1 MRGGN
6 SRGAL
11 TVWPAVLA
19 VAGFGW
25 AVLSGSLASAHD
37 AADGQNC
44 ITRPAEK
51 SIVVASKKLKDL
63 DTAKAAGTAEGL
75 EPIAVSS
82 GYTPDLAEPAQG
94 LIPDLAA
101 APAEEPREIEVTD
114 RPEAGQNQLAKA
126 IPAET
131 KVLSFHGIT
140 PGISTRFN
148 VLRTW
153 GDPRSEST
161 QASQLKYRFDQLQNV
176 FVHFDGDVVDAVEV
190 ELPRPLRADRLVASL
205 GLDGIRPALL
215 TDSTGNND
223 ACGFPERGVVLRY
236 ADTDSNR
243 DGSNTECLPDL
254 QSLSI
259 SQVRIQ
265 PIKANLFL
273 NRAENVISSSPS
285 IAINDLGQVLKLD
298 QDNTDAK
305 WLLSV
310 LLLETGKAISAEHL
324 AAEAV
329 EAEPSNNSF
338 LLQHA
343 RCLRKLARYD
353 QASVLAKQVFND
365 LDVEPLDK
373 ARSLREMGLLASLGS
388 AEVAERVIPLL
399 SGAIDLADELATTED
414 YHLQV
419 AATKLLVESHLDM
432 ALYISKGKFR
442 QKEISVPEWIE
453 RASGI
458 SEQLI
463 ACDDSQTLHRL
474 YVAVTALAAGAN
486 LEPPIDPALW
496 IEEAEMTAVK
506 LRDTTTDPKLQELYD
521 WNLGLAYFQAAQIE
535 HLRKQADSALEYS
548 KLAEE
553 KLSGLAKTRDELPD
567 TSYLMGRLYFQIG
580 AVHAIHHEDHRK
592 ACTWYDKAAD
602 RLINPFPVTTMAGPQ
617 QHGDALVSM
626 GVSYWN
632 QQQSDRAI
640 QLTQKGADLIEQAVE
655 KGVLGSE
662 SLMVP
667 YGNLAAM
674 YEAQGKKNTAD
685 KYTSLAKKVSN
696 TDETEQRR

>member
-11 TVWPAVLA
+11 TAGLA
-19 VAGFGW
+19 MLAIF
-25 AVLSGSLASAHD
+25 ACSLSEAEAHE
-37 AADGQNC
+37 APVGENC
-44 ITRPAEK
+44 ETRPAEK
-51 SIVVASKKLKDL
+51 SIVVASKKQKAIA
-63 DTAKAAGTAEGL
+63 TAKATREAQGL

-82 GYTPDLAEPAQG
+82 GYTPDLAEPPQG
-94 LIPDLAA
+94 AVPELA
-101 APAEEPREIEVTD
+101 EPLHGEPKTVEITD
-114 RPEAGQNQLAKA
+114 RLEDDQQLAIA
-126 IPAET
+126 TPAET

-153 GDPRSEST
+153 GDPRSEDT
-161 QASQLKYRFDQLQNV
+161 QASKLKYRFDQLQNV
-176 FVHFDGDVVDAVEV
+176 YVHFDGDVVDVVEV
-190 ELPRPLRADRLVASL
+190 ELPRPLPADRLVNSL
-205 GLDGIRPALL
+205 GLVGIRPAVLS
-215 TDSTGNND
+215 DAAGNSN
-223 ACGFPERGVVLRY
+223 ACGFPERGVVLSY
-236 ADTDSNR
+236 VADDASSNSASA
-243 DGSNTECLPDL
+243 DCLPEMS
-254 QSLSI
+254 SLRI
-259 SQVRIQ
+259 AQVRIQ

-273 NRAENVISSSPS
+273 NRAENVLASLPTMA
-285 IAINDLGQVLKLD
+285 IADLEQVLKLD
-298 QDNTDAK
+298 HDNSDAK

-329 EAEPSNNSF
+329 DADPANNAF
-338 LLQHA
+338 VLQHA

-353 QASVLAKQVFND
+353 QAAKLAKQVFND
-365 LDVEPLDK
+365 SEVEPLDK

-399 SGAIDLADELATTED
+399 SGSIELADELATTKD
-414 YHLQV
+414 YHLRV

-442 QKEISVPEWIE
+442 QKEASVPEWIE

-506 LRDTTTDPKLQELYD
+506 LRDATTDPRLQELYD

-535 HLRKQADSALEYS
+535 HLRKEPDSALEFS
-548 KLAEE
+548 KLAEA
-553 KLSGLAKTRDELPD
+553 KLSRLAETRDELPD
-567 TSYLMGRLYFQIG
+567 TSYLMGRLYFQTG
-580 AVHAIHHEDHRK
+580 AVYAIHREDHAQ
-592 ACTWYDKAAD
+592 ACQWYNKAAD

-626 GVSYWN
+626 GVSFWH
-632 QQQSDRAI
+632 QQQNERAI
-640 QLTQKGADLIEQAVE
+640 QLTQKGADLIEQAVQN
-655 KGVLGSE
+655 GVLSAE
-662 SLMVP
+662 ALQVP

-674 YEAQGKKNTAD
+674 YEAQGKQISAD
-685 KYTSLAKKVSN
+685 KYTRLAKKVSQA
-696 TDETEQRR
+696 EGAEQRR